1 METFLLLV
9 FAAVAAIAALLEL
22 SKRQSSKQ
30 ETTNRDFIRFRN
42 NYVLVYALMMGANDA
57 PPPPVHRCTNA
68 CPTPFACACETS
80 LRLTD
85 AGMQHFPTPCAY
97 AAGDWLQGPYVYALY
112 QYYGFDRGQIGRLFI
127 GGFASSMVFG
137 TLVGSLADK
146 Q

>member
-57 PPPPVHRCTNA
+57 HSPHVHR
-68 CPTPFACACETS
+68 
-80 LRLTD
+80 
-85 AGMQHFPTPCAY
+85 
-97 AAGDWLQGPYVYALY
+97 
-112 QYYGFDRGQIGRLFI
+112 
-127 GGFASSMVFG
+127 
-137 TLVGSLADK
+137 
-146 Q
+146 